1 MLAWWTRLCLLA
13 FALAVLDSCY
23 SQSLSTHAI
32 VKGSVFDKKSQ
43 ESIPGVSIYLQN
55 KRLGCIAD
63 SSGAFILYVP
73 PGQDTLVFR
82 HVGYQMSHR
91 ALSLKPGQVI
101 NLEQSLA
108 PQVLEGEEIRISA
121 ERFSGKMGQ
130 FRIHAPELR
139 DMPSPLPDPIQAL
152 QTMPGVY
159 SINDQSHFYSVH
171 GGSYDENLIYLDGFE
186 LYQPHLVRKGIAEN
200 PSLVNPLLVKSINL
214 HSSAF
219 PVTFGDKMSSVLD
232 ITYRDSLKTG
242 LSGIAKIGAIGIN
255 AALFYESPN
264 RKTKV
269 LSALRKVRYGYLFGV
284 LQTQGEYSPE
294 FVDWQFTVKQKLNDH
309 WAFQVLG
316 VQALSD
322 YYLLPDNWEYKIF
335 RMFESAYTRSDM
347 RGLESFGFQTRLTGV
362 RFDYAHPNGLQMR
375 WLNSIHEQWEKED
388 THISEKIYYLDT
400 ILEAPGP
407 DHYKDKSEREH
418 LVDAD
423 LHFKQFTSLLTTSY
437 GQAGYRL
444 TAGFE
449 FKMNHTRD
457 EITERQSE
465 TNLYGL
471 IYQYPALNY
480 QHGVTRRHHFWSHYI
495 QGRYHLGEKIS
506 GSTGVRWLYASVNQE
521 WVMQPRISLRW
532 LYSPESEFSV
542 AIGRYAQPPLYKELQ
557 FLRVPEKDLLIQKS
571 DQIVVGAFKKLQPD
585 LEIKIDVFYK
595 KYTDLISYDLR
606 DVRMRYS
613 GYNDAKGYAYGVDV
627 QLRGAFLPGQDN
639 WLSYSYLVTREDL
652 EGDDLGWV
660 PRPTDRRHQIS
671 LFMQDAMEEWP
682 NSKFHLRI
690 LYGTGYPYTW
700 QRWMLNRDTSTYELA
715 KGKRNHVRMQMY
727 GRFDTGFTQTFIL
740 YDKYKLVLRQEVLNV
755 FNHYNVLGFDFVMNR
770 KVDLSLSGRIFN
782 FSAEFEF

>member
-1 MLAWWTRLCLLA
+1 MFAWWTKKCLLS
-13 FALAVLDSCY
+13 LVLVFGTCY
-23 SQSLSTHAI
+23 AQTLSTHAL
-32 VKGSVFDKKSQ
+32 VKGIVYDKKNQ
-43 ESIPGVSIYLQN
+43 DAIPGVSIYLQSEQ
-55 KRLGCIAD
+55 LGCLSD
-63 SSGAFILYVP
+63 HSGSFRLYVP

-82 HVGYQMSHR
+82 HIGYEVSHR
-91 ALSLKPGQVI
+91 PLRVKPGQVI
-101 NLEQSLA
+101 DIQQSLN
-108 PQVLEGEEIRISA
+108 PQVLKGEEIYISA
-121 ERFSGKMGQ
+121 ERLSGKMGQ

-186 LYQPHLVRKGIAEN
+186 IYQPHLVRKGIAEN
-200 PSLVNPLLVKSINL
+200 PSLVNPLLVKNINL

-232 ITYRDSLKTG
+232 ITYRDSLKSG
-242 LSGIAKIGAIGIN
+242 LSGIAEVGAIGIN
-255 AALFYESPN
+255 AALFYKSPN
-264 RKTKV
+264 RKTQV

-294 FVDWQFTVKQKLNDH
+294 FVDWQFTVKHKLNDH
-309 WAFQVLG
+309 LAFQILG
-316 VQALSD
+316 VGALSD
-322 YYLLPDNWEYKIF
+322 YYLLPDNWEYKFF
-335 RMFESAYTRSDM
+335 RMTESSYTRSDM
-347 RGLESFGFQTRLTGV
+347 RGLESFGFQTRLAGI

-375 WLNSIHEQWEKED
+375 WLNSLYEQWEKED
-388 THISEKIYYLDT
+388 TDISENIYYLDT
-400 ILEAPGP
+400 VLEAPGP
-407 DHYKDKSEREH
+407 DNYKDKSLREH

-423 LHFKQFTSLLTTSY
+423 LSFKQLTSLFTASY
-437 GQAGYRL
+437 GRAGVRF

-449 FKMNHTRD
+449 LKMNRTRD
-457 EITERQSE
+457 EMFEKQSE
-465 TNLYGL
+465 TTLYGF
-471 IYQYPALNY
+471 IYKYPTLNY
-480 QHGVTRRHHFWSHYI
+480 SHQTTRHHHFWSHYV
-495 QGRYHLGEKIS
+495 QGQFHLGKRFTAT
-506 GSTGVRWLYASVNQE
+506 TGARWLFASVNQQ

-532 LYSPESEFSV
+532 LLSDKSEFSIAV
-542 AIGRYAQPPLYKELQ
+542 GRYAQPPLYKELQ
-557 FLRVPEKDLLIQKS
+557 FLQVPEHNLSIQKS
-571 DQIVVGAFKKLQPD
+571 DQIVMGAFKKLRPD
-585 LEIKIDVFYK
+585 LEIKVDAFYK
-595 KYTDLISYDLR
+595 KYIDLISYDLR

-613 GYNDAKGYAYGVDV
+613 GYNDARGYAYGLDV

-700 QRWMLNRDTSTYELA
+700 QHWMLNRDTSMYELA

-727 GRFDTGFTQTFIL
+727 GRFDAGFTQTFIL
-740 YDKYKLVLRQEVLNV
+740 NDTYKLVLRQEVLNV

-770 KVDLSLSGRIFN
+770 KVDLSLSGRILN
-782 FSAEFEF
+782 FSAEIEF